1 MPHEYTDQDTERVR
15 QAERSAAGQE
25 TQQLRMPDAISVAP
39 DVGAGRRGR
48 SGLALLLIGLGLLL
62 GAHQLGLV
70 DLPNP
75 LGRIEIDSDELQGAL
90 FFFTIASAFLFF
102 SFWKRVY
109 GLLIPG
115 CIIAGFAAGV
125 ALSGFADGAGF
136 FLGLGAGFLAIMIL
150 GRQLMGVNSD
160 WAIFPAVGLLGF
172 SMVIAASVGGL
183 FWLPFVI
190 IGLGLYLGMRRSV

>member
-1 MPHEYTDQDTERVR
+1 MRHEYNEQDTERVR
-15 QAERSAAGQE
+15 QAERSSAGQE

-39 DVGAGRRGR
+39 DVGAGQRGR
-48 SGLALLLIGLGLLL
+48 SGLALLLIGLGVVL
-62 GAHQLGLV
+62 GARQLGLV

-75 LGRIEIDSDELQGAL
+75 LAALDMGSDEIQGAL
-90 FFFTIASAFLFF
+90 FFLTIASAFLFF
-102 SFWKRVY
+102 AFWKRIY

-136 FLGLGAGFLAIMIL
+136 FLGLGSGFLAIMVL

-160 WAIFPAVGLLGF
+160 WAIFPAVALLGF
-172 SMVIAASVGGL
+172 SLVIAASVGGL

-190 IGLGLYLGMRRSV
+190 IGLGLYLGMRRGA